1 MLGVACAAWL
11 GTSGAWP
18 AHPETLDRILAIVAG
33 HVIMQSDV
41 RAFVDLQLAR
51 PGADTHLDRE
61 GEVLTY
67 LMERRL
73 VLDEVDR
80 YVVADPPAGDVERRL
95 AAVAGRFAS
104 EQELAAVLA
113 RVGYTADD
121 LRQVLRDD
129 ARRDAY
135 VETRF
140 GPLSMPTEEQLRLH
154 YEEHLDELT
163 GDGRPPSFAAMR
175 PLLRQR
181 VERESRAANVGAWV
195 AQLVGRGQIL
205 RVPPPEPVP
214 PRGASR

>member
-11 GTSGAWP
+11 GMSGAGP
-18 AHPETLDRILAIVAG
+18 AYAETLDRILAIVAG

-41 RAFVDLQLAR
+41 RAFVDLQLVPPATDTR
-51 PGADTHLDRE
+51 PDRAD
-61 GEVLTY
+61 EVLTY
-67 LMERRL
+67 LIERRL

-80 YVVADPPAGDVERRL
+80 YVVADPPAADVERRL

-104 EQELAAVLA
+104 EAALAAVLA

-140 GPLSMPTEEQLRLH
+140 GPLNLPTEEQLRRH
-154 YEEHLDELT
+154 YEEHLDEFT
-163 GDGRPPSFAAMR
+163 ADGRRASFAEAR
-175 PLLRQR
+175 PRVRQR
-181 VERESRAANVGAWV
+181 LERESRAANVGAWV
-195 AQLVGRGQIL
+195 ARLVGRGQIL
-205 RVPPPEPVP
+205 RIPPPAPAP
-214 PRGASR
+214 

>member
-1 MLGVACAAWL
+1 MSGV
-11 GTSGAWP
+11 WP

-33 HVIMQSDV
+33 HVIMLSDV
-41 RAFVDLQLAR
+41 RAFVDLRLAR

-61 GEVLTY
+61 DEVLTY
-67 LMERRL
+67 LIERRL

-80 YVVADPPAGDVERRL
+80 YVVADPPPADIERRL
-95 AAVAGRFAS
+95 AAVAAPFAS
-104 EQELAAVLA
+104 EAELAAVLA

-154 YEEHLDELT
+154 YEEHLDEFT
-163 GDGRPPSFAAMR
+163 ADGGRSSFAAMR
-175 PLLRQR
+175 PLVRQR
-181 VERESRAANVGAWV
+181 VEQESRAANVGAWV

-205 RVPPPEPVP
+205 RVPPSEPVP
-214 PRGASR
+214 PRDAARR